1 MDEYLGRTV
10 YHGMMRVR
18 RHYAR
23 VRLGHWV
30 CRRIISPIHNGRL
43 VQADAG
49 CAAKRRVV
57 GRIELPTSSTLRMN
71 HTTRPNDRP
80 HPAPHVPLHQ
90 TLPPSH
96 HIPTLQILS
105 RTLSTALETHTF
117 SHILKFPTPLTP
129 STAHCH
135 PPLSTFILYFL
146 TQTPLTPR
154 IYPFSDSRSGM
165 FVVVFFN

>member
-1 MDEYLGRTV
+1 MHLPGRFPVTV
-10 YHGMMRVR
+10 RAASRPAQAASRTGR
-18 RHYAR
+18 RERSADGAAGR
-23 VRLGHWV
+23 PPSNW
-30 CRRIISPIHNGRL
+30 PIP
-43 VQADAG
+43 
-49 CAAKRRVV
+49 RVV

-96 HIPTLQILS
+96 QIPTLQILS

-135 PPLSTFILYFL
+135 PPLSTFIPYFL